1 MNPRAGQGGFSL
13 LELVLVIILV
23 VVLYVVA
30 VDRILPLRGDAEAA
44 AVATVAGSLRSALG
58 MEVADR
64 IVKQGAGSVAGLD
77 GANPMRYL
85 AERPE
90 NYLGEVSGVDPAN
103 LPVGNWYFD
112 LETRELVYLVRYGEY
127 FRTDLPGPPRL
138 AFRTELV
145 YNERDELAGVQ
156 LKRINT
162 FVWTQSAATAE
173 LLGQRR

>member
-1 MNPRAGQGGFSL
+1 MKYAAQAGFSM
-13 LELVLVIILV
+13 LELVLVVILV

-30 VDRILPLRGDAEAA
+30 MDRILPLRGDAEAA
-44 AVATVAGSLRSALG
+44 AVATVAGTMRSALG

-64 IVKQGAGSVAGLD
+64 IVRDGPAAVAALE

-103 LPVGNWYFD
+103 LPPGNWYFD
-112 LETRELVYLVRYGEY
+112 LDSREVIYLVRYREY
-127 FRTDLPGPPRL
+127 FRSDLPGPPRL

-145 YNERDELAGVQ
+145 YNERSELAGIR
-156 LKRINT
+156 LARIYD
-162 FVWTQSAATAE
+162 FVWTPSAATAE
-173 LLGQRR
+173 LLGRTQ